1 MIGAV
6 EAKLPE
12 VREVCRR
19 HRVHRLAVFGS
30 AVTNRFNADT
40 SDVDLLV
47 EFESMS
53 PKEHADSYFG
63 ALRDLEQLFGVPIDL
78 IEPGPIRNPFFKQAL
93 ATSQVVLFEA
103 A

>member
-1 MIGAV
+1 MIGVV

-12 VREVCRR
+12 IGEICRLRRVR
-19 HRVHRLAVFGS
+19 RLALFGS
-30 AVTNRFNADT
+30 AVTNRFNAAT
-40 SDVDLLV
+40 SDVDLVV

-63 ALRDLEQLFGVPIDL
+63 ALKDFERLFGVPIDL